1 MVLACGGLDERWGEQ
16 WPQWGKQMYDHA
28 KEVEERHRQR
38 GG

>member
-1 MVLACGGLDERWGEQ
+1 MGSVCGDLGERWSG
-16 WPQWGKQMYDHA
+16 QWGKQMYDHA